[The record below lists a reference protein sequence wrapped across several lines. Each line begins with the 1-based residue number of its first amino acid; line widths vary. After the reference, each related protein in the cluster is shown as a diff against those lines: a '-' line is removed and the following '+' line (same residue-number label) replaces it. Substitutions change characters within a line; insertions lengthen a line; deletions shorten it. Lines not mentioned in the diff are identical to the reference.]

1 MVDRILLKALK
12 GHVIRIFSICTDG
25 KGAPARVTNF
35 GPSCT
40 CTYTHT
46 FSLTVTNFG
55 VIHHGTRNG
64 PEGSIDCPPPA
75 YVSVSIPM
83 TLSDLERAKI
93 FSGGPLLVRFDPIPR
108 GGAAAPPPQKG
119 PIYLTPYDKTVSKFF
134 MVIKLDKGKINFY
147 RVNHVPCPD

>member
-25 KGAPARVTNF
+25 KGATARVTNF

-55 VIHHGTRNG
+55 VIHHGTRNV

-93 FSGGPLLVRFDPIPR
+93 FPADLCSYGLTPSQ
-108 GGAAAPPPQKG
+108 GAVPQPPPPKG
-119 PIYLTPYDKTVSKFF
+119 TYLSHTV
-134 MVIKLDKGKINFY
+134 
-147 RVNHVPCPD
+147 